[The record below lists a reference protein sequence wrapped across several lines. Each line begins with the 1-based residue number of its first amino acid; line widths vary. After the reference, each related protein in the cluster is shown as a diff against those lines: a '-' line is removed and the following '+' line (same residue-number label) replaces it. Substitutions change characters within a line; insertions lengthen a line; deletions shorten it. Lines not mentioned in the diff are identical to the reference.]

1 MGSRGIFAIWLGA
14 ILLTL
19 ASAGAAAPPD
29 WEKTVTTLP
38 RGAFPNA
45 RPLIATY
52 NFGWNDLVAANAVI
66 QFGKIGAQLQLEATG
81 GTVGVVRALW
91 KLDTH
96 HLARADATTL
106 RPASLHQVD
115 VFSKKTV
122 TTDVRFKGSDLERV
136 RTDNRT
142 KKSPAP
148 KSFHFDGEIFDMH
161 SALLYLRSQ
170 PLREGDTYRV
180 VVYPATSPYLA
191 TLTVVGR
198 PSLVVGAGTYQSI
211 KLEVKLNKIGKKGE
225 LEPHKK
231 FRRASVWVSDDAD
244 RLLLRVEASIFV
256 GSVFAELQ
264 SVRFPADKS

>member
-14 ILLTL
+14 ILLNL

-38 RGAFPNA
+38 RGTFPNA

-52 NFGWNDLVAANAVI
+52 NFGWNDLVAATAVI
-66 QFGKIGAQLQLEATG
+66 QFGKIGEQLQLEATG

-122 TTDVRFKGSDLERV
+122 TTDVRFKGAALERV

-148 KSFHFDGEIFDMH
+148 KSFHFDGE
-161 SALLYLRSQ
+161 
-170 PLREGDTYRV
+170 T
-180 VVYPATSPYLA
+180 
-191 TLTVVGR
+191 
-198 PSLVVGAGTYQSI
+198 
-211 KLEVKLNKIGKKGE
+211 
-225 LEPHKK
+225 
-231 FRRASVWVSDDAD
+231 
-244 RLLLRVEASIFV
+244 
-256 GSVFAELQ
+256 
-264 SVRFPADKS
+264 